1 MLLVVLGCW
10 LGCWVESCRF
20 FFGGCLLNEEGFSI
34 FVRDFFTV
42 SSEALVGALFLF
54 HLFVYVP
61 GLNHNLYLL
70 WLWFVVDICN
80 VM

>member
-1 MLLVVLGCW
+1 
-10 LGCWVESCRF
+10 
-20 FFGGCLLNEEGFSI
+20 LLNEEGFSI

-54 HLFVYVP
+54 HLFVYIP